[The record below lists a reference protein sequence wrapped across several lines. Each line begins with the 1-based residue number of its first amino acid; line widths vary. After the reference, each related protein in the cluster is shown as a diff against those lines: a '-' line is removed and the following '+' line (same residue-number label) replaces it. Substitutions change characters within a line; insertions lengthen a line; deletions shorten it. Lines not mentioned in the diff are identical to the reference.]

1 MPSPSICMST
11 VYMSRT
17 LPLLL
22 LLHYIDQTLSE
33 RIFISFF
40 TARATL
46 FPLLIVITGKNSKI
60 VFLFSLLLDWTGIM
74 MIMQWK
80 LILLLEKIRNCKV
93 EKIYCFNFRAN
104 LLHKKTS
111 KLLKWKFFP
120 PSYVAWF
127 WNLLHNDNNKLMN
140 IYDK

>member
-46 FPLLIVITGKNSKI
+46 FPLLIVITGKYSEI
-60 VFLFSLLLDWTGIM
+60 VFLFSLFVGLNRNYDDYAM
-74 MIMQWK
+74 
-80 LILLLEKIRNCKV
+80 KIDIASRKN
-93 EKIYCFNFRAN
+93 
-104 LLHKKTS
+104 S
-111 KLLKWKFFP
+111 KLQGRKKFIALIF
-120 PSYVAWF
+120 VQ
-127 WNLLHNDNNKLMN
+127 KV
-140 IYDK
+140 